1 MTFYKYVV
9 TAQKPTATQYSIK
22 GSFTANDEVNL
33 ILGKGTR
40 IEIYTLTPDGLKP
53 TLEFSIHGTIKALD
67 LYQPENRD
75 KASLFVLT
83 ARLTYCILS
92 YSEKTQQI
100 ISEASGEIK
109 PTGSPYA
116 ISQDIFGMLD
126 PTCKY
131 FATAL
136 NESMIAISTSEA
148 FVQRSNSNNNITNN
162 MSNTITTT
170 TTHGRRSSIKATK
183 ESRRNKNQRHH
194 QQQINLG
201 LGGNKL
207 ISMTFLHDTEIP
219 TLAILY
225 DDPDDEMRHVRAF
238 ELDSTTREFIPKDE
252 MIEEFPSSWNDNFLI
267 PLPAPL
273 GGVLLVG
280 EASVHFLKLG
290 KSPRG
295 LGINKC
301 SINCYT
307 VMDKEGTRILLGDQA
322 QGTLHLLQLT
332 LSEKEL
338 NTVERLKLS
347 SLGKISTPSC
357 LAYLDNDVVFI
368 GSMTGDSQLIHL
380 DIVRRSP
387 ERNVIEV
394 IEEFQNIGPI
404 TDFCIADLDKQGQD
418 QLITCSGVGRDSSL
432 RIIRN
437 GVGLNELATIEI
449 AGVKGIWALRPSF
462 DSRHDDMLVFS
473 FINQTK
479 ILQLRGDEMTELST
493 YSGFALNRQ
502 TLAVGNA
509 IGNRVIQV
517 TDYSVRLM
525 ICGMENHLL
534 HEWIPPTSSSQQQEQ
549 QITVASINPSQC
561 VISTGHGQLY
571 AFQIQNDQ
579 LLQIGKT
586 QLDQEISCIDITPLD
601 SPYETSVV
609 AVGVWRQ
616 IGVRLLS
623 LPTLE
628 IISEETL
635 AGSVMP
641 RSILMAKFEDIS
653 YLLVALGDG
662 QFYNYKLKEGQ
673 LSDEKRSFLGKMPIS
688 LGTFSSNGTMHVF
701 AASDK
706 PSVIHSRNQKLIY
719 SNVNLKDV
727 RCATSFNS
735 LSFPDA
741 VALTT
746 KDGLIIGQ
754 MEEIQKLHIT
764 KIPTNDTPR
773 RIEYQESSR
782 TFGIVTSS
790 LIPATRLTAK
800 TTTSAFE
807 VRDDQNFKIID
818 RVYVQNFEKI
828 LSLTS
833 IVFDNDGIEYY
844 VLGTG
849 VMSDSYERK
858 STGRL
863 LVYRIT
869 PERTLHLVSQTRT
882 TAMVENI
889 RSFQG
894 KLLASVSGTIH
905 LYRWELEVSGRG
917 HLASICTFRVPT
929 ISQSI
934 ATYNDTIITGD
945 MLSSVVAIQYD
956 SHKQTLKFEAQDP
969 QPKQITSVEALG
981 DDLYIAAAEESGHLL
996 VFKRNRE
1003 DKDNN
1008 NLEIVSQWHFG
1019 ERIQRFRI
1027 GSLGANPSDDK
1038 PVAPSLIFCTTHGTI
1053 GVIADLSADHF
1064 KLLWQMQNNLLKI
1077 IPSMGDLNHN
1087 EWRSIAIN
1095 DIRDKSSHFI
1105 DGDLIESFLDLTP
1118 QQMRGVVEGHNGGRK
1133 LDYTVERL
1141 CQVVE
1146 ELMSIHS

>member
-1 MTFYKYVV
+1 MAFYKYVV
-9 TAQKPTATQYSIK
+9 TAQKPTATQYSVK
-22 GSFTANDEVNL
+22 GPFTANDEMNL

-53 TLEFSIHGTIKALD
+53 TLEFT
-67 LYQPENRD
+67 
-75 KASLFVLT
+75 
-83 ARLTYCILS
+83 
-92 YSEKTQQI
+92 
-100 ISEASGEIK
+100 SGEIGA
-109 PTGSPYA
+109 TGSPYA
-116 ISQDIFGMLD
+116 ISQDVFGMFD

-136 NESMIAISTSEA
+136 NESMVAISKSDA
-148 FVQRSNSNNNITNN
+148 FNQRSSSSINGVG
-162 MSNTITTT
+162 NTINNATNPQ
-170 TTHGRRSSIKATK
+170 GRRSSLKAAK
-183 ESRRNKNQRHH
+183 ARNKNQRQQ

-207 ISMTFLHDTEIP
+207 VSMAFLHDTQVP

-225 DDPDDEMRHVRAF
+225 DDPDDEMRHVRAY
-238 ELDSTTREFIPKDE
+238 ELDPTTREFVPKDE
-252 MIEEFPSSWNDNFLI
+252 MIEEFPSSWNDNFLV

-273 GGVLLVG
+273 GGTLLVG

-290 KSPRG
+290 KAPRG

-307 VMDKEGTRILLGDQA
+307 IMDESGTRILLGDQA

-332 LSEKEL
+332 LSEKEP
-338 NTVERLKLS
+338 NTVERLQFS
-347 SLGKISTPSC
+347 ALGKVSTPSC
-357 LAYLDNDVVFI
+357 LTYLDNDVVFI
-368 GSMTGDSQLIHL
+368 GSTTGDSQLVHL
-380 DIVRRSP
+380 DISRRSP
-387 ERNVIEV
+387 ERDVIEV
-394 IEEFQNIGPI
+394 IEEFPNIGPI

-449 AGVKGIWALRPSF
+449 SGVKGIWGLRPS
-462 DSRHDDMLVFS
+462 HDDMLVFS
-473 FINQTK
+473 FISQTR
-479 ILQLRGDEMTELST
+479 ILQLRGDEMRELST
-493 YSGFALNRQ
+493 YSGFALDRQ
-502 TLAVGNA
+502 TLAAGTV

-525 ICGMENHLL
+525 GCGMDSPLL
-534 HEWIPPTSSSQQQEQ
+534 DEWIPSDMS
-549 QITVASINPSQC
+549 QITVASVNPSQC
-561 VISTGHGQLY
+561 VVSTGYGRLY
-571 AFQIQNDQ
+571 ALQIQDDDR
-579 LLQIGKT
+579 LLQIGAT
-586 QLDQEISCIDITPLD
+586 QLDQEVSCIDITSLD
-601 SPYETSVV
+601 SMNPYTASVV

-616 IGVRLLS
+616 VGVRLLS
-623 LPTLE
+623 LPSLDMVA
-628 IISEETL
+628 EETL
-635 AGSVMP
+635 AGTAMP

-662 QFYNYKLKEGQ
+662 QFYNYKMKEGGQ

-782 TFGIVTSS
+782 TFGVVTST
-790 LIPATRLTAK
+790 LIPGTRLTAK

-807 VRDDQNFKIID
+807 IRDEQNFKVID
-818 RVYVQNFEKI
+818 RVYIQNFERI
-828 LSLTS
+828 LSLTNM
-833 IVFDNDGIEYY
+833 VFDNDGTEYY

-849 VMSDSYERK
+849 VMGDPYERG

-869 PERTLHLVSQTRT
+869 PERTLHLVNQFRT
-882 TAMVENI
+882 EAMVENI
-889 RSFQG
+889 RPFQG

-917 HLASICTFRVPT
+917 HLASVCTIRVPT

-934 ATYNDTIITGD
+934 ATYNDTIVSGD
-945 MLSSVVAIQYD
+945 MLSSVVAIHYD
-956 SHKQTLKFEAQDP
+956 SHKQTMKLAAQDP
-969 QPKQITSVEALG
+969 QPKQITSVEALS

-996 VFKRNRE
+996 VLKRTDNSNNSKNTEKRN
-1003 DKDNN
+1003 DSTSNSDT

-1019 ERIQRFRI
+1019 ERIQRFRT
-1027 GSLGANPSDDK
+1027 GSLGSHPSDDNK
-1038 PVAPSLIFCTTHGTI
+1038 PVAPSLIFCTTNGTI

-1077 IPSMGDLNHN
+1077 VPSLGDLNHTD
-1087 EWRSIAIN
+1087 WRSIAIN